1 MIEQI
6 SKCHNFTKNEWPG
19 GYADLP
25 LISVNEKEPVVQ
37 HKKHIVTRKKN
48 LLLTSS
54 SKGTPLKTKVSTST
68 RGRKRKLELVDDDE
82 AEDNNDEA
90 ADKADEAEDIKL
102 WVKSQLSSI
111 RHEFA
116 ESVKKLR
123 SQNLNLLKNIR
134 LLQSYRSRPST
145 RHPFKK
151 VRFQTNLSTVSQSP
165 VNTGVEATN
174 ITTPPSPP
182 FTSLEEGVSVLS
194 DSLHAGGETV

>member
-1 MIEQI
+1 
-6 SKCHNFTKNEWPG
+6 
-19 GYADLP
+19 
-25 LISVNEKEPVVQ
+25 
-37 HKKHIVTRKKN
+37 
-48 LLLTSS
+48 
-54 SKGTPLKTKVSTST
+54 
-68 RGRKRKLELVDDDE
+68 LVDDDE

-90 ADKADEAEDIKL
+90 ADKADEAENIKL
-102 WVKSQLSSI
+102 WVKFQLSSI

-123 SQNLNLLKNIR
+123 SQNLNLQKKIR

-165 VNTGVEATN
+165 LNTGVEATN

-182 FTSLEEGVSVLS
+182 LTSLEEGVSVLS
-194 DSLHAGGETV
+194 DSLHARGETVSKNSDNIVDDQLWQKISMETRKDSVCSPQKHLVIVMKSFHIWFPT